1 MCSFKLKIIFV
12 LFFSLLFVANGEE
25 NVLPS
30 SNEMELEQAS
40 TATGEV
46 EENKA
51 KDVSADFF
59 VYGSFQ
65 TFMAVA
71 TLKDY
76 TQPKPGWRLSS
87 GYTFFHQKKHSV
99 PLYFETGHS
108 VVSGINPLVR
118 TFDIFPL
125 MMNIGYEWSPFSYL
139 TIGANVG
146 FGMFISNIKHYP
158 TSLDLLQ
165 NKIKSTTGVGTALSS
180 GVSFGT
186 NFLERNIELRASF
199 SLDVIL
205 EKPQIIPLPS
215 FQIGMRC
222 YPKGIY
228 NYSKKKGKTKI
239 IERIV
244 EKKIGQEVK
253 KEDLTQYETMYVYF
267 LPESAD
273 LDINAISQVK
283 KAADRLKEHSELYI
297 LFEGSTA
304 QFGSVMG
311 RQQLEAERVGRVT
324 EYLQKD
330 CGIDKSRI
338 LYTPKIKEDIDKKE
352 KEKKGEAYYTQY
364 RWVRM
369 RFIRIYFNFNSG
381 EKNVYAE

>member
-1 MCSFKLKIIFV
+1 MFS
-12 LFFSLLFVANGEE
+12 LFFIANGEE
-25 NVLPS
+25 STLKSPNS
-30 SNEMELEQAS
+30 IEQ
-40 TATGEV
+40 
-46 EENKA
+46 EETNTFIEE
-51 KDVSADFF
+51 KDDKKDITSDFF
-59 VYGSFQ
+59 VYASLQ
-65 TFMAVA
+65 TFMAVS

-87 GYTFFHQKKHSV
+87 GYTFFHQKKHSF
-99 PLYFETGHS
+99 PLYFEIGHS

-158 TSLDLLQ
+158 TLLDLLQ
-165 NKIKSTTGVGTALSS
+165 NKIKSTIGVGSALTS
-180 GVSFGT
+180 GFSFGT
-186 NFLERNIELRASF
+186 NFLEKNIELRANF

-215 FQIGMRC
+215 FQIGIRC
-222 YPKGIY
+222 YPKGLY
-228 NYSKKKGKTKI
+228 NYAKRKGKTKI

-244 EKKIGQEVK
+244 EKKAKE
-253 KEDLTQYETMYVYF
+253 EDLTQYETMYVYF
-267 LPESAD
+267 LPESAE

-283 KAADRLKEHSELYI
+283 KAGDRLKEHSELYI

-311 RQQLEAERVGRVT
+311 REKLESERVGKVT
-324 EYLQKD
+324 EYLQKN

-338 LYTPKIKEDIDKKE
+338 LYTPKIKEDVLKKE
-352 KEKKGEAYYTQY
+352 KEKKGESYYTQY